1 MDNLARKM
9 QRQQQTERTVHREM
23 KTHHVPGRV
32 TKGEKVIVMAMLA
45 AFIAG
50 CLILVSNYAGIY
62 GQQQEIANLNQS
74 ISQQTETNQSLEQ
87 EVSELS
93 APERIM
99 HYAKDE
105 LGMEL
110 DDKQVQVI
118 QGSGS

>member
-9 QRQQQTERTVHREM
+9 QKQQQTERTVHKEIR
-23 KTHHVPGRV
+23 THHVPGKV

-45 AFIAG
+45 AFVAACVI
-50 CLILVSNYAGIY
+50 LISNYAGIY
-62 GQQQEIANLNQS
+62 VQQQEIAGLNQS
-74 ISQQTETNQSLEQ
+74 ISEQTETNQSLEQ
-87 EVSELS
+87 EIAELS

-110 DDKQVQVI
+110 NDKQVKVI